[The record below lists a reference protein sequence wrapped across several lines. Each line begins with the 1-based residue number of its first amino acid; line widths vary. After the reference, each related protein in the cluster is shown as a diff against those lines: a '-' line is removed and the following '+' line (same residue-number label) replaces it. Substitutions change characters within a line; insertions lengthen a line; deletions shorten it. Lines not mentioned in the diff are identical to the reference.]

1 MQDQQKNAEWTY
13 ISPVPKK
20 SQLSIEHKQEN
31 QSLLDSFTE
40 KKGNATNEKE
50 ADILEVIIQKTENSE
65 SFIVD
70 DKLQENDESFL
81 LNIS

>member
-1 MQDQQKNAEWTY
+1 M
-13 ISPVPKK
+13 
-20 SQLSIEHKQEN
+20 
-31 QSLLDSFTE
+31 DSHTE
-40 KKGNATNEKE
+40 KKGNVTNERE

-81 LNIS
+81 LNVSQDRPEEQLYDPKAESPFLRASDVKIEIN